1 MTYIDIVELNSQNPL
16 CEKIISFSFRIEIP
30 QGIYKLCQKTPGFKA
45 WGWMASFR
53 SEAEAF
59 SGMSGMAEGHDR
71 YARGLKPRAL
81 ARGVGS
87 FS

>member
-1 MTYIDIVELNSQNPL
+1 
-16 CEKIISFSFRIEIP
+16 
-30 QGIYKLCQKTPGFKA
+30 
-45 WGWMASFR
+45 MASFR

-87 FS
+87 FSPRIAAFAQRPLC

>member
-1 MTYIDIVELNSQNPL
+1 
-16 CEKIISFSFRIEIP
+16 
-30 QGIYKLCQKTPGFKA
+30 
-45 WGWMASFR
+45 MASFR

-87 FS
+87 FITNPPLLIMRSYYCYNVIIKHGLLIVLKLANTR

>member
-1 MTYIDIVELNSQNPL
+1 
-16 CEKIISFSFRIEIP
+16 
-30 QGIYKLCQKTPGFKA
+30 
-45 WGWMASFR
+45 MASFR

-87 FS
+87 FNDDRKKAKKTQNRMISILSKG

>member
-1 MTYIDIVELNSQNPL
+1 
-16 CEKIISFSFRIEIP
+16 
-30 QGIYKLCQKTPGFKA
+30 
-45 WGWMASFR
+45 MASFR

-81 ARGVGS
+81 DRGVGS
-87 FS
+87 FQGLVIHWFDEMLKRVQHDILGFYATFSGTSKCFLDN